1 MHTKPWDISPPKQ
14 LKQSLIFQAKALWE
28 VSYDLQT
35 QFLKNIPVGGTQTT
49 TISFR
54 LSIFCMASSLG
65 CFCSMVCIGAGDISA
80 NSLCALTISSLL
92 ALTIVSKIRS
102 I

>member
-35 QFLKNIPVGGTQTT
+35 QYLKVLGGTQTT